1 MFHFRGIISA
11 IVMARHLAK
20 ISRDQTGYIPNP
32 VTYVSALPP
41 GMVREAGSLL
51 ELAYTCTSSCP
62 ELTGLYYDQ
71 LTAMLMINNHLDK
84 DFMSWL
90 YETIQ
95 NGFEDTYILKNVPN
109 KINDMELTMQY
120 MINR

>member
-1 MFHFRGIISA
+1 
-11 IVMARHLAK
+11 MASHLAK
-20 ISRDQTGYIPNP
+20 ISEDQTDYIPRP
-32 VTYVSALPP
+32 ITSISALRP
-41 GMVREAGSLL
+41 GMVKEAAALL

-71 LTAMLMINNHLDK
+71 LSAMLTISVQLDK
-84 DFMSWL
+84 DFMTWL
-90 YETIQ
+90 YETIH
-95 NGFEDTYILKNVPN
+95 NGFEERYCLKNIPN

>member
-1 MFHFRGIISA
+1 
-11 IVMARHLAK
+11 MASHLAK
-20 ISRDQTGYIPNP
+20 ISVDQTDYIPTP
-32 VTYVSALPP
+32 ITSVSALRP
-41 GMVREAGSLL
+41 GMVKEAASLL

-71 LTAMLMINNHLDK
+71 LTAMLLTSDQLDK

-95 NGFEDTYILKNVPN
+95 NGFEDRYILQNVPN
-109 KINDMELTMQY
+109 KINDIELSMQY